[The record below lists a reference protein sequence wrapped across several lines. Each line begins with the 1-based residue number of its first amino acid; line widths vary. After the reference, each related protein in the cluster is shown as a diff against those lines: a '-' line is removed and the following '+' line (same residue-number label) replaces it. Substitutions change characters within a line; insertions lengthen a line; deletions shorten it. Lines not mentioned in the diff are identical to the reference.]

1 MGYFVRMVVIL
12 GAGAIAYL
20 WLTAEVPGREKRY
33 EQFLRLAKDRHGIDG
48 I

>member
-1 MGYFVRMVVIL
+1 MGHLVRLVVIL

-20 WLTAEVPGREKRY
+20 WLTSEVPGGEKRY
-33 EQFLRLAKDRHGIDG
+33 EQFIRQAKDRHSIR